1 MPELKEKWMAK
12 VKEIGL
18 LKISLLLV
26 AGLILVITSFP
37 RETGTKDT
45 SQRSTEVQSVVK
57 EYQTTYKEKME
68 QQVTEALEQVE
79 GIGKTKVMITLKGS
93 KEIVVN
99 KDTPIDEQTTKEM
112 DSQGGT
118 REESHYSQQETT
130 VLVTNSEGES
140 VPYVVK
146 ELEPEIAGIVVIAQ
160 GANSETVV
168 QEITDACEVLF
179 SVPVHKIKVMK
190 MKHS

>member
-112 DSQGGT
+112 DSQGGI